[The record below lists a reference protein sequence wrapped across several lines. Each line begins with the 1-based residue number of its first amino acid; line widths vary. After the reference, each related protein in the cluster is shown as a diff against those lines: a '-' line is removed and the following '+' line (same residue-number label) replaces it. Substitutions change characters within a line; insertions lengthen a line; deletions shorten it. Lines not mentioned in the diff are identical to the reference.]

1 MKNPYLSRHSPSIN
15 RFMVSPARGG
25 KIHRFFGLVKPSAFM
40 KALFVTGLMLFV
52 AASFMPASLKAQQT
66 ENETLKKARE
76 LSEEAGRLVSKAQK
90 SKVQGKQDLALS
102 QYEKSLYL
110 SKTALETGRKGLGEN
125 HPELAL
131 FLDNVADVY
140 IARHD
145 LLQES
150 GTAGDEEEVC
160 DFVLQYEQAEWIRTR
175 AHGTPFH
182 TKIAKTL
189 QRAGDLWCIC
199 HPPRAGMFYQS
210 AVKVQK
216 QVNGAQH
223 PAVADSLDR
232 LGNYLRIHMADFQ
245 AAKKAYEE
253 ARQIRRSL
261 FGEKD
266 PRITKNSAAL
276 AWISFYIGHGDYAR
290 GIMKKSIQIREQ
302 GLGCDHAQV
311 ADSLLQLARLMDM
324 MAENSDNDT
333 LFSLLERARII
344 REKAFGRAHPKVA
357 EIYLDAAMIYRNQN
371 QPKKALP
378 LYEKA
383 HAIFREQYGPE
394 HPDVMLI
401 EDEIRGLK

>member
-1 MKNPYLSRHSPSIN
+1 
-15 RFMVSPARGG
+15 
-25 KIHRFFGLVKPSAFM
+25 M
-40 KALFVTGLMLFV
+40 KALIVTGLMLFV
-52 AASFMPASLKAQQT
+52 AAFFMPASLKAQQT

-102 QYEKSLYL
+102 QYEKALKL
-110 SKTALETGRKGLGEN
+110 SKTALETGRKGLEEN

-131 FLDNVADVY
+131 FLDNVADIY

-145 LLQES
+145 LLQET
-150 GTAGDEEEVC
+150 GADGDEEEVC
-160 DFVLQYEQAEWIRTR
+160 DFVLQYEQAEWIRTQ

-182 TKIAKTL
+182 AKIAETL

-199 HPPRAGMFYQS
+199 HPPRAGAFYQS

-216 QVNGAQH
+216 QVNGKRH

-232 LGNYLRIHMADFQ
+232 FGSYLRIKMADFQ

-253 ARQIRRSL
+253 AGQIRRSV

-266 PRITKNSAAL
+266 PRITKNHAAL
-276 AWISFYIGHGDYAR
+276 AWTCLFMGQGVYAL
-290 GIMKKSIQIREQ
+290 GIMKETIQIREQ
-302 GLGCDHAQV
+302 GLGRDHPQV

-324 MAENSDNDT
+324 MGEKGDDNA

-344 REKAFGRAHPKVA
+344 REKSFGQDHPKVG
-357 EIYLDAAMIYRNQN
+357 EICLDAAMIYRNQK
-371 QPKKALP
+371 QPEKALS
-378 LYEKA
+378 LYKKA
-383 HAIFREQYGPE
+383 HAILQKQYGPK
-394 HPDVMLI
+394 HPDVNLI
-401 EDEIRGLK
+401 EHEIHELKKRRSPRTG